1 MGQITIIDYTSKP
14 ITFIGKTAGICYGSN
29 TERDDL
35 NYKRGLKNIKDNHG
49 RTFEYPDVTM
59 ILDGYS
65 ARVLR
70 EIYTHIVGT
79 SRMQASTRYIDYSNK
94 FEYYTPKDL
103 KDNILYHKTMCD
115 IQKAYQELINQGYK
129 KEDLGNLLPLGLNS
143 KMVLKINLRAI
154 FHIAEVRM
162 CSRAYIECRNLMKDM
177 QKALSKLDNEWAE
190 LAKMMK
196 PRCTT
201 CTEKENCEW

>member
-1 MGQITIIDYTSKP
+1 MGQITIIDYTAKP

-29 TERDDL
+29 TEKDNL

-70 EIYTHIVGT
+70 EVYTHIIGT
-79 SRMQASTRYIDYSNK
+79 SRMQASTRYINYCNK
-94 FEYYTPKDL
+94 FEYYIPVDL
-103 KDNILYHKTMCD
+103 EDNVLYHETMKN
-115 IQKAYQELINQGYK
+115 IQKAYQELLNQGYK
-129 KEDLGNLLPLGLNS
+129 KEDVANLLPLGLNS

-154 FHIAEVRM
+154 LHMAEVRM
-162 CSRAYIECRNLMKDM
+162 CSRAYVEYRELMNDM
-177 QKALSKLDNEWAE
+177 RKALSKLDEEWLE
-190 LAKMMK
+190 LSKLMK
-196 PRCTT
+196 PRCAT
-201 CTEKENCEW
+201 CTEKESCEW